1 MPKIMIK
8 VEYLNIKTWFYFVL
22 LLNILLFTA
31 CDENKNPIP
40 NVYVDIY
47 IDLTDPLYYDLQSVG
62 GYVYITGG
70 VNGILIYRSS
80 SDDFNAYE
88 RTCPYDPD
96 CGRVTVDDAS
106 LNAVDTVCC
115 KSEFSLLL
123 DGAVS
128 QGPAKF
134 PLKFYTCIYNR
145 NAQILHIKN

>member
-1 MPKIMIK
+1 MMKIRYI
-8 VEYLNIKTWFYFVL
+8 NIKTWFSFVL
-22 LLNILLFTA
+22 LLNLFLFSS

-40 NVYVDIY
+40 TVYVDIY
-47 IDLTDPLYYDLQSVG
+47 IDLNDPLYYDLQSVG

-80 SDDFNAYE
+80 ADDFNAYE

-96 CGRVTVDDAS
+96 CGIVSVDEAS
-106 LNAVDTVCC
+106 LNAVDSVCC

-128 QGPAKF
+128 QGPSQF
-134 PLKFYTCIYNR
+134 PLKAYSCFYDM

>member
-1 MPKIMIK
+1 MMKIA
-8 VEYLNIKTWFYFVL
+8 YSHIKTGFYFIL
-22 LLNILLFTA
+22 LLSLFLFSS
-31 CDENKNPIP
+31 CDGNKNPIP

-47 IDLTDPLYYDLQSVG
+47 IDLTDPLYYDLQSIG
-62 GYVYITGG
+62 NYVYITGG

-80 SDDFNAYE
+80 ADEFRAYD

-96 CGRVTVDDAS
+96 IGRIVVDDAN
-106 LNAVDTVCC
+106 LNAIDSVGC

-128 QGPAKF
+128 QGPAQF
-134 PLKFYTCIYNR
+134 PLKQYTCIYDN

>member
-1 MPKIMIK
+1 MTKRSK
-8 VEYLNIKTWFYFVL
+8 LNIKTVIYFFL
-22 LLNILLFTA
+22 LSNIALFSS

-80 SDDFNAYE
+80 ADEFKAYE

-96 CGRVTVDDAS
+96 CGKVSVDEAS
-106 LNAVDTVCC
+106 LNAVDTLCC

-123 DGAVS
+123 DGTVS
-128 QGPAKF
+128 QGPSEF
-134 PLKFYTCIYNR
+134 PLKAYTCFYDQ

>member
-1 MPKIMIK
+1 MTKRSN
-8 VEYLNIKTWFYFVL
+8 LNIKTVIYL
-22 LLNILLFTA
+22 ILLSNIALFSS
-31 CDENKNPIP
+31 CDENTNPIP

-80 SDDFNAYE
+80 ADEFSAYE

-96 CGRVTVDDAS
+96 CGRVSVDEGN
-106 LNAVDTVCC
+106 LVAVDTVCC

-128 QGPAKF
+128 QGPSEF
-134 PLKFYTCIYNR
+134 PLKSYVCVYDR

>member
-1 MPKIMIK
+1 MIK
-8 VEYLNIKTWFYFVL
+8 PSNLNIKTLIYAVL
-22 LLNILLFTA
+22 LSNIMFFLS

-80 SDDFNAYE
+80 ADEFSAYD

-96 CGRVTVDDAS
+96 IGRVVVDNTNF
-106 LNAVDTVCC
+106 NAIDSVGC

-123 DGAVS
+123 GGTVS
-128 QGPAKF
+128 QGPAEF
-134 PLKFYTCIYNR
+134 PLKAYNCIYDMN
-145 NAQILHIKN
+145 NQTLHIKN

>member
-1 MPKIMIK
+1 MMKIGYI
-8 VEYLNIKTWFYFVL
+8 NIKTCFSFVL
-22 LLNILLFTA
+22 LLNLFLFSS

-40 NVYVDIY
+40 TVYVDIY
-47 IDLTDPLYYDLQSVG
+47 IDLNDTQYYDLQSVG

-80 SDDFNAYE
+80 ADEFRAYD

-96 CGRVTVDDAS
+96 IGRVIVNDAR
-106 LNAVDTVCC
+106 LNAVDSVGC

-128 QGPAKF
+128 QGPSQF
-134 PLKFYTCIYNR
+134 PLKAYTCIYDI

>member
-1 MPKIMIK
+1 MKIR
-8 VEYLNIKTWFYFVL
+8 YFNIKTWFSFVL
-22 LLNILLFTA
+22 LLNLFLFSS

-40 NVYVDIY
+40 TVYVDIY
-47 IDLTDPLYYDLQSVG
+47 IDLNDPLYYDLQSVG

-80 SDDFNAYE
+80 ADDFNAYD

-96 CGRVTVDDAS
+96 IGRVVVDDAS
-106 LNAVDTVCC
+106 LNAVDSVGC

-128 QGPAKF
+128 QGPAQF
-134 PLKFYTCIYNR
+134 PLKAYTCNYDM

>member
-1 MPKIMIK
+1 MMKIGYI
-8 VEYLNIKTWFYFVL
+8 NIKTCFSFVL
-22 LLNILLFTA
+22 LLNLFLFSS

-40 NVYVDIY
+40 TVYVDIY
-47 IDLTDPLYYDLQSVG
+47 IDLNDTQYYDLQSVG

-80 SDDFNAYE
+80 ADEFRAYD

-96 CGRVTVDDAS
+96 IGRVIVNDS
-106 LNAVDTVCC
+106 RLNAVDSVGC

-128 QGPAKF
+128 QGPSQF
-134 PLKFYTCIYNR
+134 PLKAYTCIYDI

>member
-1 MPKIMIK
+1 MMKIG
-8 VEYLNIKTWFYFVL
+8 YYNIKTWFSFVL
-22 LLNILLFTA
+22 LLNLFLFSS

-40 NVYVDIY
+40 TVYVDIY
-47 IDLTDPLYYDLQSVG
+47 IDLNDPLYYDLQSVG
-62 GYVYITGG
+62 SYVYITGG

-80 SDDFNAYE
+80 ADEFRAYE

-96 CGRVTVDDAS
+96 CGIVSVDEAS
-106 LNAVDTVCC
+106 LNAVDSLCC

-128 QGPAKF
+128 QGPSQF
-134 PLKFYTCIYNR
+134 PLRAYTCIYDM